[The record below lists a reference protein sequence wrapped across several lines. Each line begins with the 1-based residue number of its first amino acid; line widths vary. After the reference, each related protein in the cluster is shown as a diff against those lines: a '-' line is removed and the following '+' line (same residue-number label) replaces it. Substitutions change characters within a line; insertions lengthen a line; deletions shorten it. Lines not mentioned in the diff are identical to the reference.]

1 MFPRMRCATVAD
13 RRRFR
18 KTPPRPRVSVVNL
31 RSPAFAI
38 LFAVSLIAAAGNMAL
53 QSVLPAIG
61 REFGLMDTLVSAAF
75 AISALLWTLASPFWA
90 RLSDTLG
97 RKRVIQVGL
106 GGFVVSIAGFGLAAT
121 SGLEHWLG
129 PAVAFA
135 LMTMAR
141 TIYGL
146 FGSAAPIA
154 SQAYVADRTS
164 PEQRTQAMSLLASAQ
179 GLGTVIG
186 PALAPFFVLP
196 LVGLAG
202 PMYAFALFGAA
213 VLFVVWRRL
222 PSGEAVRIPS
232 PSGHREAAKGLW
244 KDPRVRDYLL
254 YGLLVTGA
262 QAVNISVLGF
272 HIIDELAVTGTGAR
286 DAQPFI
292 GIAMLSGAAATL
304 MVQWGLIPLL
314 KMQPRDLMRW
324 GAGLALAGNLM
335 SIASPGY
342 YGVVIGYAVV
352 SMGVGF
358 ARPGFTA
365 GSSLSVGPAE
375 QGAVAG
381 LMMSLAGL
389 SFLAPPV
396 IGVALYELSEPAPF
410 VANAVLLAAA
420 TALCFLS
427 TRLRAGP
434 PDLPDREETPSPETP
449 PASQPGPEGNR

>member
-1 MFPRMRCATVAD
+1 M
-13 RRRFR
+13 
-18 KTPPRPRVSVVNL
+18 NL

-61 REFGLMDTLVSAAF
+61 REFRLSDTLVAGAF
-75 AISALLWTLASPFWA
+75 AISALMWTVASPFWA

-97 RKRVIQVGL
+97 RKRVMMIGL
-106 GGFVVSIAGFGLAAT
+106 AGFVASMSGFGLAAT
-121 SGLEHWLG
+121 SGLEQWLG
-129 PAVAFA
+129 AGLAFI
-135 LMTMAR
+135 MMGVAR
-141 TIYGL
+141 TIYGV

-196 LVGLAG
+196 MIGLAG
-202 PMYAFALFGAA
+202 PMYAFALFGLV
-213 VLFVVWRRL
+213 VLVIVWRKL
-222 PSGEAVRIPS
+222 PSGEVVRIPS
-232 PSGHREAAKGLW
+232 PSGHRGDAGKGLW
-244 KDPRVRDYLL
+244 KDPRVRGYLL
-254 YGLLVTGA
+254 YGLFVTGA
-262 QAVNISVLGF
+262 QAANISVLGF
-272 HIIDELAVTGTGAR
+272 HIIDELSATGIAVR
-286 DAQPFI
+286 EAQPFI
-292 GIAMLSGAAATL
+292 GIAMLAGAAATL

-314 KMQPRDLMRW
+314 RLQPADLMRW
-324 GAGLALAGNLM
+324 GAALALVGNLM

-342 YGVVIGYAVV
+342 YGVVVGYAVV
-352 SMGVGF
+352 SMGIGF

-365 GSSLSVGPAE
+365 GSSLSVEPHE
-375 QGAVAG
+375 QGAIAG

-396 IGVALYELSEPAPF
+396 IGVALYELAEPAPF
-410 VANAVLLAAA
+410 IANAILLAAA
-420 TALCFLS
+420 TALCFIDP
-427 TRLRAGP
+427 RLRAGP
-434 PDLPDREETPSPETP
+434 PDLPDRDETPSPETP

>member
-1 MFPRMRCATVAD
+1 M
-13 RRRFR
+13 
-18 KTPPRPRVSVVNL
+18 NL
-31 RSPAFAI
+31 RSPAFAL

-61 REFGLMDTLVSAAF
+61 REFGLRDSLVAGAF
-75 AISALLWTLASPFWA
+75 AISALMWTFTSVFWA

-97 RKRVIQVGL
+97 RKRVILIGL
-106 GGFVVSIAGFGLAAT
+106 SGFVASMTGFGLAAT

-129 PAVAFA
+129 PIFAFTLMAV
-135 LMTMAR
+135 AR
-141 TIYGL
+141 TIYGV

-154 SQAYVADRTS
+154 SQAYVADRTT

-202 PMYAFALFGAA
+202 PMYAFALFAGV
-213 VLFVVWRRL
+213 VLLVVWRRL
-222 PSGEAVRIPS
+222 PSGEVVRMPS
-232 PSGHREAAKGLW
+232 PSGHRDKSEKGLW
-244 KDPRVRDYLL
+244 RDRRVRDYLL

-262 QAVNISVLGF
+262 QAINISVLGF
-272 HIIDELAVTGTGAR
+272 HIIDEMAATGVAAR

-292 GIAMLSGAAATL
+292 GIAMLAGAAATL
-304 MVQWGLIPLL
+304 MAQWGLIPLL
-314 KMQPRDLMRW
+314 KLQPRDLMRW
-324 GAGLALAGNLM
+324 GGGLALAGNVM

-365 GSSLSVGPAE
+365 GSSLSVEAHE

-381 LMMSLAGL
+381 LMMALAGL
-389 SFLAPPV
+389 SFLLPPV
-396 IGVALYELSEPAPF
+396 VGVLLYELAEPAPF
-410 VANAVLLAAA
+410 IANAALLAGAA
-420 TALCFLS
+420 ALCFVS
-427 TRLRAGP
+427 PQLRAGP
-434 PDLPDREETPSPETP
+434 PDLPERDETPSPETP

>member
-1 MFPRMRCATVAD
+1 M
-13 RRRFR
+13 
-18 KTPPRPRVSVVNL
+18 NL

-61 REFGLMDTLVSAAF
+61 REFRLSDTLVAGAF
-75 AISALLWTLASPFWA
+75 AISALMWTVASPFWA

-97 RKRVIQVGL
+97 RKRVMMIGL
-106 GGFVVSIAGFGLAAT
+106 TGFVVSMSGFGLAAT
-121 SGLEHWLG
+121 SGLEQWLG
-129 PAVAFA
+129 AGLAFI
-135 LMTMAR
+135 MMGVAR
-141 TIYGL
+141 TIYGV

-196 LVGLAG
+196 MIGLAG
-202 PMYAFALFGAA
+202 PMYAFALFGLV
-213 VLFVVWRRL
+213 VLVIVWRKL
-222 PSGEAVRIPS
+222 PSGEVVRIPS
-232 PSGHREAAKGLW
+232 PSGHRGDAGKGLW
-244 KDPRVRDYLL
+244 KDPRVRGYLL
-254 YGLLVTGA
+254 YGLFVTGA
-262 QAVNISVLGF
+262 QAANISVLGF
-272 HIIDELAVTGTGAR
+272 HIIDELSATGIAVR
-286 DAQPFI
+286 EAQPFI
-292 GIAMLSGAAATL
+292 GIAMLAGAAATL

-314 KMQPRDLMRW
+314 RLQPADLMRW
-324 GAGLALAGNLM
+324 GAALALVGNLM

-342 YGVVIGYAVV
+342 YGVVVGYAVV
-352 SMGVGF
+352 SMGIGF

-365 GSSLSVGPAE
+365 GSSLSVEPHE
-375 QGAVAG
+375 QGAIAG

-396 IGVALYELSEPAPF
+396 IGVALYELAEPAPF
-410 VANAVLLAAA
+410 IANAILLAAA
-420 TALCFLS
+420 TALCFIDP
-427 TRLRAGP
+427 RLRAGP
-434 PDLPDREETPSPETP
+434 PDLPDRDETPSPETP

>member
-1 MFPRMRCATVAD
+1 M
-13 RRRFR
+13 
-18 KTPPRPRVSVVNL
+18 NL

-38 LFAVSLIAAAGNMAL
+38 LFSVSLIAAAGNMAL

-61 REFGLMDTLVSAAF
+61 REFRLSDTLVAGAF
-75 AISALLWTLASPFWA
+75 AISALMWTIASPHWA

-97 RKRVIQVGL
+97 RKRVILIGL
-106 GGFVVSIAGFGLAAT
+106 SGFVVSMTGFGMAAT
-121 SGLEHWLG
+121 SGLEGWLG
-129 PAVAFA
+129 AAVAFS
-135 LMTMAR
+135 LMAVAR
-141 TIYGL
+141 TVYGV

-154 SQAYVADRTS
+154 SQAYVADRTG

-196 LVGLAG
+196 LIGLAG
-202 PMYAFALFGAA
+202 PMYAFALFGAL
-213 VLFVVWRRL
+213 VLIVVWLRL
-222 PSGEAVRIPS
+222 PSGEVVRKPS
-232 PSGHREAAKGLW
+232 AGSHREAGKGLW
-244 KDPRVRDYLL
+244 KDPRVKDYLL
-254 YGLLVTGA
+254 YGLLITGA

-272 HIIDELAVTGTGAR
+272 HIIDELGATGMAAR

-292 GIAMLSGAAATL
+292 GIAMLAGAAATL
-304 MVQWGLIPLL
+304 MAQWGLIPLL
-314 KMQPRDLMRW
+314 KLQPADLMRW
-324 GAGLALAGNLM
+324 GAGLALVGNLM

-342 YGVVIGYAVV
+342 YGVVVGYAVL

-365 GSSLSVGPAE
+365 GSSLAVSSGE

-389 SFLAPPV
+389 SFLGPPV

-410 VANAVLLAAA
+410 VANALLLVAAV
-420 TALCFLS
+420 ALCFLS
-427 TRLRAGP
+427 PRLRKGP
-434 PDLPDREETPSPETP
+434 PDLQDRDETPSSETP

>member
-1 MFPRMRCATVAD
+1 M
-13 RRRFR
+13 
-18 KTPPRPRVSVVNL
+18 NL
-31 RSPAFAI
+31 RTPAFVI

-53 QSVLPAIG
+53 QSVLPSIG
-61 REFGLMDTLVSAAF
+61 REFGLRDTLVSAAF
-75 AISALLWTLASPFWA
+75 AISALMWTLTSPYWA
-90 RLSDTLG
+90 RLSDRLG
-97 RKRVIQVGL
+97 RKRVILIGL
-106 GGFVVSIAGFGLAAT
+106 TGFVLSMTGFGLAT
-121 SGLEHWLG
+121 SSGLEGWLAV
-129 PAVAFA
+129 AVAFTFMA
-135 LMTMAR
+135 VAR
-141 TIYGL
+141 TIYGV

-179 GLGTVIG
+179 GLGTVLG
-186 PALAPFFVLP
+186 PTLAPFFVLP

-202 PMYAFALFGAA
+202 PMYVFALLGAI
-213 VLFVVWRRL
+213 VLFVVWRSL
-222 PSGEAVRIPS
+222 PSGEVVRKPT
-232 PSGHREAAKGLW
+232 PSGRKDAAGKGLW

-272 HIIDELAVTGTGAR
+272 HVIDELGAAGTAAR
-286 DAQPFI
+286 DTQPFI
-292 GIAMLSGAAATL
+292 GLAMMAGAIATL
-304 MVQWGLIPLL
+304 LAQWGLIPML
-314 KMQPRDLMRW
+314 KLQPRALMRW

-335 SIASPGY
+335 SVAAPGY
-342 YGVVIGYAVV
+342 FGIVVGYAVV

-365 GSSLSVGPAE
+365 GSSLSVGPHE

-389 SFLAPPV
+389 SFLGPPV
-396 IGVALYELSEPAPF
+396 IGVALYELAEPAPF

-420 TALCFLS
+420 VALCFAS
-427 TRLRAGP
+427 GRLREGP
-434 PDLPDREETPSPETP
+434 PDLPDRDETPSPETP

>member
-1 MFPRMRCATVAD
+1 M
-13 RRRFR
+13 
-18 KTPPRPRVSVVNL
+18 NL

-38 LFAVSLIAAAGNMAL
+38 LFAVSLIASAGNMAL

-61 REFGLMDTLVSAAF
+61 REFQLADTLVAAAF
-75 AISALLWTLASPFWA
+75 AISALMWTVASPFWA
-90 RLSDTLG
+90 RLSDRLG
-97 RKRVIQVGL
+97 RKRVIQIGL
-106 GGFVVSIAGFGLAAT
+106 SGFVASMAGFGLAAT

-129 PAVAFA
+129 PVLAFT
-135 LMTMAR
+135 LMAAAR
-141 TIYGL
+141 TVYGV

-154 SQAYVADRTS
+154 SQAYVADRTT
-164 PEQRTQAMSLLASAQ
+164 PQQRTQAMSLLASAQ

-186 PALAPFFVLP
+186 PTIAPFLVLP

-202 PMYAFALFGAA
+202 PMYAFAALGAV
-213 VLFVVWRRL
+213 VLIVVMTRL
-222 PSGEAVRIPS
+222 PSGEVVRIPS
-232 PSGHREAAKGLW
+232 PSGQRDTAKGLW

-254 YGLLVTGA
+254 YGLFITGA

-272 HIIDELAVTGTGAR
+272 HIIDELAVTGMNGR
-286 DAQPFI
+286 QAQPFI
-292 GIAMLSGAAATL
+292 GLAMFGGAVATL
-304 MVQWGLIPLL
+304 LAQWGLIPML
-314 KMQPRDLMRW
+314 KLQPRALMRW
-324 GAGLALAGNLM
+324 GAALALLGNLM

-342 YGVVIGYAVV
+342 YGVVVGYAIV

-365 GSSLSVGPAE
+365 GSSLAVRSDE

-389 SFLAPPV
+389 SFLGPPV

-410 VANAVLLAAA
+410 IANALLLATA
-420 TALCFLS
+420 TALCFWS
-427 TRLRAGP
+427 PRLRAGP
-434 PDLPDREETPSPETP
+434 PDLPGRDEAPSPETP

>member
-1 MFPRMRCATVAD
+1 M
-13 RRRFR
+13 
-18 KTPPRPRVSVVNL
+18 NL

-61 REFGLMDTLVSAAF
+61 REFRLSDTLVAGAF
-75 AISALLWTLASPFWA
+75 AISALMWTFASPFWA
-90 RLSDTLG
+90 RLSDTMG
-97 RKRVIQVGL
+97 RKRVILIGL
-106 GGFVVSIAGFGLAAT
+106 AGFVVSMTGFGLAAT

-129 PAVAFA
+129 AALAFTLMAVA
-135 LMTMAR
+135 R
-141 TIYGL
+141 TVYGV

-154 SQAYVADRTS
+154 SQAYVADRTT
-164 PEQRTQAMSLLASAQ
+164 PAQRTQAMSLLASAQ

-202 PMYAFALFGAA
+202 PMYAFALLGAV
-213 VLFVVWRRL
+213 VLIVVWRKL
-222 PSGEAVRIPS
+222 PSGEVVRIPS
-232 PSGHREAAKGLW
+232 ESGRKNDAAKGLW

-272 HIIDELAVTGTGAR
+272 HIIDEMALTGVAAR

-292 GIAMLSGAAATL
+292 GIAMLAGAAATL
-304 MVQWGLIPLL
+304 MAQWGLIPLL
-314 KMQPRDLMRW
+314 KLQPADLMKW
-324 GAGLALAGNLM
+324 GAGMALAGNAL

-410 VANAVLLAAA
+410 VANVVLLGVA
-420 TALCFLS
+420 TALCFTS
-427 TRLRAGP
+427 VRLRRGP
-434 PDLPDREETPSPETP
+434 PDLPERDETPSPETP

>member
-1 MFPRMRCATVAD
+1 M
-13 RRRFR
+13 
-18 KTPPRPRVSVVNL
+18 NL
-31 RSPAFAI
+31 RSPAFAL

-61 REFGLMDTLVSAAF
+61 REFRLSDTLVAGAF
-75 AISALLWTLASPFWA
+75 AISALMWTVASPFWA

-97 RKRVIQVGL
+97 RKRVILIGL
-106 GGFVVSIAGFGLAAT
+106 GGFVVSMSGFGLAAT
-121 SGLEHWLG
+121 SGLEQWLG
-129 PAVAFA
+129 AGLAFTLMAVA
-135 LMTMAR
+135 R
-141 TIYGL
+141 TVYGV

-179 GLGTVIG
+179 GLGTVLG

-196 LVGLAG
+196 LIGLAG
-202 PMYAFALFGAA
+202 PMYAFALFGVV
-213 VLFVVWRRL
+213 VLIVVWRRL
-222 PSGEAVRIPS
+222 PSGEVVRIPS
-232 PSGHREAAKGLW
+232 VSGHRNEAGKGLW
-244 KDPRVRDYLL
+244 RDPRVSAYLL
-254 YGLLVTGA
+254 YGLLITGA
-262 QAVNISVLGF
+262 QAINISVLGF
-272 HIIDELAVTGTGAR
+272 HIIDEMQATGIPAR
-286 DAQPFI
+286 EAQPFI
-292 GIAMLSGAAATL
+292 GIAMLAGAAATL

-324 GAGLALAGNLM
+324 GAGLALVGNLM

-352 SMGVGF
+352 SMGIGF

-365 GSSLSVGPAE
+365 GSSLSVGAHE
-375 QGAVAG
+375 QGAIAG

-396 IGVALYELSEPAPF
+396 IGVALYEWAEPAPF
-410 VANAVLLAAA
+410 IANALLLAGA

-427 TRLRAGP
+427 ARLRAGP
-434 PDLPDREETPSPETP
+434 PDLPDRDETPSPETP

>member
-1 MFPRMRCATVAD
+1 M
-13 RRRFR
+13 
-18 KTPPRPRVSVVNL
+18 NL

-61 REFGLMDTLVSAAF
+61 REFRLSDTLVAGAF
-75 AISALLWTLASPFWA
+75 AISALMWTVASPFWA

-97 RKRVIQVGL
+97 RKRVILIGL
-106 GGFVVSIAGFGLAAT
+106 AGFVVSMTGFGLAAT
-121 SGLEHWLG
+121 SGLEQWLG
-129 PAVAFA
+129 AGLAFTLMAV
-135 LMTMAR
+135 AR
-141 TIYGL
+141 TIYGV

-154 SQAYVADRTS
+154 SQAYVADRTT

-202 PMYAFALFGAA
+202 PMYAFALFGAV

-232 PSGHREAAKGLW
+232 RSGRQDDAGKGLW
-244 KDPRVRDYLL
+244 KDVRVRAYLI
-254 YGLLVTGA
+254 YGLLITGA
-262 QAVNISVLGF
+262 QAINISVLGF
-272 HIIDELAVTGTGAR
+272 HIIDELAATGVAAR

-292 GIAMLSGAAATL
+292 GIAMLAGAAATL

-314 KMQPRDLMRW
+314 KMQPADLMRW
-324 GAGLALAGNLM
+324 GGGLALVGNLM
-335 SIASPGY
+335 SVASPGY

-352 SMGVGF
+352 SMGIGF
-358 ARPGFTA
+358 AIPVSTA
-365 GSSLSVGPAE
+365 GSSLSVGPHE
-375 QGAVAG
+375 QGAIAG

-396 IGVALYELSEPAPF
+396 IGVALYELAEPAPF
-410 VANAVLLAAA
+410 LANAAMLAVA
-420 TALCFLS
+420 TALCVFNA
-427 TRLRAGP
+427 RLRHGP
-434 PDLPDREETPSPETP
+434 PDLPDRDETPSSETP
-449 PASQPGPEGNR
+449 PASQPGPEGLR